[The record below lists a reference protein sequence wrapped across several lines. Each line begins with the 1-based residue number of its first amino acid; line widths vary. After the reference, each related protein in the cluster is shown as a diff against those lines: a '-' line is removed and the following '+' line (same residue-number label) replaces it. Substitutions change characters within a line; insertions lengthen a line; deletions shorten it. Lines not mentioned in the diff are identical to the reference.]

1 MKAVLQHIDE
11 CTDKYGTSTRMKGML
26 TVAFEVGVA
35 RTSSSLVNLLI
46 SRNWMRRSISH
57 RQKLPASSI
66 VDARLWTK
74 WRKCVFNSVYHFLN
88 DSNSSALLNGGY
100 KVSRSH
106 AFAGSLKT
114 NAPRSFIHEVM
125 RAWVKKHPV
134 KMQNIKEG
142 QVAQRLLAKELR

>member
-1 MKAVLQHIDE
+1 M
-11 CTDKYGTSTRMKGML
+11 Y
-26 TVAFEVGVA
+26 
-35 RTSSSLVNLLI
+35 
-46 SRNWMRRSISH
+46 RSISH

-66 VDARLWTK
+66 VNARRWTR
-74 WRKCVFNSVYHFLN
+74 WRKCVFNFVYHFPN
-88 DSNSSALLNGGY
+88 DSYSSALLNGGY

-125 RAWVKKHPV
+125 RGWVKVHPV

-142 QVAQRLLAKELR
+142 QVAHRLLGKESR